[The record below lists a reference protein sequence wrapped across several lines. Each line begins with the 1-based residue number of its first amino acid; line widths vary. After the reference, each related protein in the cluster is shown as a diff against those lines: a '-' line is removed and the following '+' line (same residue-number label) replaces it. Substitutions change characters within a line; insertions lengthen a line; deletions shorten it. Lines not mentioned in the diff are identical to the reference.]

1 MYEMKLRI
9 TMLGEF
15 CPVWRRRPLD
25 LENAGAKVLMV
36 WQALL
41 YAGDQGVSRD
51 DLQMRLYGHMDSE
64 TANSLRALVFRLR
77 RFLTS
82 RGLDGN
88 RNVRVRGGVYMW
100 VGPKPLVDAH
110 RFAQAAEKIR
120 DCDTPRRVEDTA
132 RAAALYT
139 GRLLPDSTD
148 PVIQAEADRLEKLYL
163 QCLRVLIPIFRREN
177 RLEELLELAS
187 KAACLLPCQEEWTLC
202 RLDCLIAMGRCEE
215 AMQIYQEAVS
225 RLASEQGVAPSDA
238 MLGRCKE
245 LSTKLRFTPSGLTAV
260 QADLWEHAIS
270 TSYFCSYPGF
280 VDCYRLATRGLARE
294 KNTGFLMLCTLTD
307 VAGAPL
313 EKSPRQEASS
323 EALKFSIGQSLRGSD
338 VYTCYSP
345 NQYLILLMGLQQQ
358 DCDRVARR
366 IRDTFS
372 EQSASWGCRLKFET
386 AQATAPLT
394 LPHSQTK
401 AP

>member
-1 MYEMKLRI
+1 
-9 TMLGEF
+9 
-15 CPVWRRRPLD
+15 
-25 LENAGAKVLMV
+25 
-36 WQALL
+36 
-41 YAGDQGVSRD
+41 
-51 DLQMRLYGHMDSE
+51 
-64 TANSLRALVFRLR
+64 
-77 RFLTS
+77 
-82 RGLDGN
+82 
-88 RNVRVRGGVYMW
+88 
-100 VGPKPLVDAH
+100 
-110 RFAQAAEKIR
+110 
-120 DCDTPRRVEDTA
+120 
-132 RAAALYT
+132 
-139 GRLLPDSTD
+139 
-148 PVIQAEADRLEKLYL
+148 
-163 QCLRVLIPIFRREN
+163 
-177 RLEELLELAS
+177 
-187 KAACLLPCQEEWTLC
+187 
-202 RLDCLIAMGRCEE
+202 MGRCDE

-238 MLGRCKE
+238 MIGRFKE

>member
-1 MYEMKLRI
+1 MYEMKLRV

-177 RLEELLELAS
+177 RLEELLELTG
-187 KAACLLPCQEEWTLC
+187 KAARLLPCQEEWTLC

-238 MLGRCKE
+238 MIGRFKE
-245 LSTKLRFTPSGLTAV
+245 LSTKLRFTPSDLTAV

-270 TSYFCSYPGF
+270 TSYFCSYP
-280 VDCYRLATRGLARE
+280 
-294 KNTGFLMLCTLTD
+294 GFLMLCTLTD

-323 EALKFSIGQSLRGSD
+323 EALKFSIGRSLRGSD

-345 NQYLILLMGLQQQ
+345 NQYLILLMGLQKQ

-394 LPHSQTK
+394 LPRSQT
-401 AP
+401 P

>member
-1 MYEMKLRI
+1 MYEMKLRV
-9 TMLGEF
+9 TMLGDF
-15 CPVWRRRPLD
+15 VPVWRRRPLD

-41 YAGDQGVSRD
+41 YAGEQGVPRD
-51 DLQMRLYGHMDSE
+51 DLQQRLYGRVDDE

-100 VGPKPLVDAH
+100 AGPRPLVDAH
-110 RFAQAAEKIR
+110 RFLQAAEKIP
-120 DCDTPRRVEDTA
+120 DEKSPRRVDA
-132 RAAALYT
+132 ASRAAALYT

-148 PVIQAEADRLEKLYL
+148 PVIRAEAGRLEELFL
-163 QCLRVLIPIFRREN
+163 QCVRILEPAFRQEK
-177 RLEELLELAS
+177 RLEELLELTS
-187 KAACLLPCQEEWTLC
+187 RAAELLPNQEEWTLA
-202 RLDCLIAMGRCEE
+202 RLDCLIDLGRCEE
-215 AMQIYQEAVS
+215 AMQIYQDAVS
-225 RLASEQGVAPSDA
+225 RLASEQGVAPSNA
-238 MLGRCKE
+238 MIRRFKE
-245 LSTKLRFTPSGLTAV
+245 LSSKLRFAPSDLTAV
-260 QADLWEHAIS
+260 QADLWEQSIS

-294 KNTGFLMLCTLTD
+294 KSTGFLMLCTLTD

-323 EALKFSIGQSLRGSD
+323 QALKASIGRSLRGSD

-358 DCDRVARR
+358 DCERVSRR
-366 IRDTFS
+366 IRESFL
-372 EQSASWGCRLKFET
+372 EESASWGCRLKFET
-386 AQATAPLT
+386 AQATIPMT
-394 LPHSQTK
+394 IPRCQ
-401 AP
+401 P